1 MQITDAVRLKMSG
14 LDHPVKSA
22 MLKSSTSASLM
33 KLMSGPEGVTGRAEP
48 IGLVDDSSKQ
58 EGSAWWAMYLKSHNF
73 RELQAADLKKLRVAL
88 RTKPPDWSRE
98 FIGFGGYSA
107 LLKRLKE
114 LLEIEWRSV
123 PPSIPLRIVWSLISV
138 FFFLSRLLV
147 QRGTT

>member
-33 KLMSGPEGVTGRAEP
+33 KLMGGPDMMRRAEP
-48 IGLVDDSSKQ
+48 MAAVDESSKQ

-73 RELQAADLKKLRVAL
+73 RELKAADLKKLRVAL

-98 FIGFGGYSA
+98 FVGFGGYNA

-114 LLEIEWRSV
+114 LLEIEWRSATH
-123 PPSIPLRIVWSLISV
+123 PSTLAPNFR
-138 FFFLSRLLV
+138 
-147 QRGTT
+147 